1 MSQSGSWV
9 PKGNE
14 QSAREAAREAARSE
28 GLTLGEY
35 LDRLMKSTN
44 GPQPNEIQ
52 PGHDRS
58 RPRAEA
64 TSEALEKLTRRIEA
78 SEARSALAIT
88 SMDQTIHD
96 MVARLQNTQNTT
108 AAIAGHVEGV
118 IDQLRETHDALKQ
131 KVRRLEEDDSQQE
144 NLEALKA
151 LEGALGKLAQHV
163 YDEND
168 LAQQEAQ
175 AIKGRVESGFM
186 DIIERVEAMETRVE
200 TSLTDTAKQVR
211 EGVEQATLRAA
222 STTRHLTEQME
233 QLEAG
238 VEARFSTLD
247 RSQERLDATE
257 ARLGSVESDVS
268 GALESMENRFGK
280 IHERLNRAET
290 TTDAAIESLETSFSS
305 LDERIDDV
313 ASKVDPDLA
322 GRLRSEFEARF
333 EDLMKSVR
341 ETVDTVRQELAEEI
355 TRTAA
360 APAEAIVSEVR
371 ETLDDVQARIDAG
384 EQRLEASETRQ
395 AEEIEKVSE
404 QITALNETF
413 DTRLREV
420 EEQSDSAASEAVREE
435 IERLGKTVSDRI
447 DELAEDLTQRVA
459 DSEARSAD
467 AIEQI
472 GDQVVAAN
480 NRLQARQNEAIRTLA
495 EQVDE
500 NRKKTDARLSDAL
513 ANVSD
518 RLEQV
523 QLQASASL
531 SPVQKAIAMLAARLE
546 GLEDSTL
553 PPGTLAEESDFTTDF
568 SDDTG
573 LAAPGDDPL
582 TDIPLHEF
590 ETPEE
595 FEDFEEFGA
604 FDDLEDAAKAEAPV
618 ELPVA
623 APVHDAA
630 DEDERDDAVTFET
643 DEDYAE
649 AADDVFE
656 DDTGEFEAGF
666 QSWDDAPEEAASE
679 TVALA
684 DEFAEETETAFED
697 DFDAIRAAVE
707 GLSFAHQEALAE
719 TDEEGETEA
728 DAGDEAEALADVEV
742 EPVDNPETENELDAD
757 AEDFIDPLTDEDAFP
772 DPLDA
777 LDGLDEAHT
786 EARESDIFDDE
797 EFEVMELETAAE
809 VPPPAEDPAA
819 DKLLDSDTADYLS
832 RARKAAMAAN
842 FGKSSTRVRPS
853 TRAAASGGASRL
865 PLIAAASAVAVVGVA
880 AGGYLYIRGKQEPPA
895 QQAPASTYVD
905 PGAPEASAAAA
916 VAPTED
922 EDLFEAPAAEVATE
936 KPAAELSEPTAG
948 TFYAPIPP
956 AVSVEAAAAS
966 GNYIAQYQLAQDKL
980 TAGDFARGAD
990 LMRKSAQKGLPIA
1003 QYALAKLHEKG
1014 TGVPKDL
1021 TLARDWTEKAAKG
1034 GNVKAMHD
1042 LAVFMAEGEGGEQT
1056 YAGAV
1061 EWFRKGAE
1069 YGVVDSQYNLGVLYE
1084 QGLGISP
1091 NLTQSLFWFD
1101 VASRNGDGGAPAK
1114 IAELIERVSPE
1125 AAAQARSQAASWKP
1139 AAANSIANG
1148 RFGAQP
1154 WNLGN
1159 PLQVQAVQKAL
1170 TALGY
1175 DIGVPDG
1182 IMGPATSLAIREYQ
1196 GTHNLTLTG
1205 TVTPALIESL
1215 NAGATAR

>member
-9 PKGNE
+9 PKGDE

-35 LDRLMKSTN
+35 LDRLMKSTD

-52 PGHDRS
+52 PTHGKS
-58 RPRAEA
+58 RPRAETA
-64 TSEALEKLTRRIEA
+64 SEALEKLTRRIEA
-78 SEARSALAIT
+78 SEARSALAIS

-96 MVARLQNTQNTT
+96 MVARLQNTQHTT

-151 LEGALGKLAQHV
+151 LESALGKLAQHV

-222 STTRHLTEQME
+222 STARHLTEQME
-233 QLEAG
+233 QLEVG
-238 VEARFSTLD
+238 VEARFSALEG
-247 RSQERLDATE
+247 SQERLDTTE
-257 ARLGSVESDVS
+257 ARLGTVETNVSD
-268 GALESMENRFGK
+268 AMESMETKFDQ
-280 IHERLNRAET
+280 IHDRLNRAET
-290 TTDAAIESLETSFSS
+290 TTDAALKNLETSFSS

-322 GRLRSEFEARF
+322 DRLRSEFEARF
-333 EDLMKSVR
+333 EDLMTSVR

-355 TRTAA
+355 ARTAA
-360 APAEAIVSEVR
+360 APAEAI
-371 ETLDDVQARIDAG
+371 
-384 EQRLEASETRQ
+384 
-395 AEEIEKVSE
+395 EKVSE
-404 QITALNETF
+404 QVTALNETF

-500 NRKKTDARLSDAL
+500 NRKKADARLSDAL

-523 QLQASASL
+523 QLQANASL

-553 PPGTLAEESDFTTDF
+553 PPGALSEDMSFTGDFAQGSDSEDR
-568 SDDTG
+568 
-573 LAAPGDDPL
+573 GDDPIA
-582 TDIPLHEF
+582 DISFDDF

-595 FEDFEEFGA
+595 FEDFEGFGA
-604 FDDLEDAAKAEAPV
+604 FDDLEDAARAEAPV

-623 APVHDAA
+623 MPAQEVAE
-630 DEDERDDAVTFET
+630 EDERDDAVAFESG
-643 DEDYAE
+643 EDYAE
-649 AADDVFE
+649 VADDVFE
-656 DDTGEFEAGF
+656 DDAGEFEAGI
-666 QSWDDAPEEAASE
+666 QSWDATPEEAALE
-679 TVALA
+679 ADDVA
-684 DEFAEETETAFED
+684 DEVSEETEAAFED

-707 GLSFAHQEALAE
+707 GLSFAHQETLAE
-719 TDEEGETEA
+719 TDEDDEADIGAEVETSADGDAGFSDDPDQDIETEL
-728 DAGDEAEALADVEV
+728 E
-742 EPVDNPETENELDAD
+742 AD
-757 AEDFIDPLTDEDAFP
+757 AEDFIDPLTDEDTFP
-772 DPLDA
+772 DPLDE

-809 VPPPAEDPAA
+809 APPPAEDKP
-819 DKLLDSDTADYLS
+819 LDSDTADYLS

-842 FGKSSTRVRPS
+842 FGKSPARARPGTR
-853 TRAAASGGASRL
+853 TATSGGASRL

-880 AGGYLYIRGKQEPPA
+880 AGGYLYIRGKQEPPV

-905 PGAPEASAAAA
+905 PGAPETAASAAA
-916 VAPTED
+916 VAAED
-922 EDLFEAPAAEVATE
+922 EDLFETPAAEDTTEAPAAELAQ
-936 KPAAELSEPTAG
+936 PTAG
-948 TFYAPIPP
+948 MTYAPIPS

-966 GNYIAQYQLAQDKL
+966 GNSIAQYQLAQDKL
-980 TAGDFARGAD
+980 TAGDFAGGAD

-1021 TLARDWTEKAAKG
+1021 GLAREWTEKAAEG

-1091 NLTQSLFWFD
+1091 NLTESLFWFD
-1101 VASRNGDGGAPAK
+1101 VASRNGDGGAPSK

-1125 AAAQARSQAASWKP
+1125 AAAQARSRSASWQP

-1154 WNLGN
+1154 WNMGN
-1159 PLQVQAVQKAL
+1159 PLQVQAIQKAL

-1182 IMGPATSLAIREYQ
+1182 IMGPATSMAIREYQ
-1196 GTHNLTLTG
+1196 GAHNLALTG

-1215 NAGATAR
+1215 NAGASAR